1 MASSGRQELT
11 ALRNLISEADVVLET
26 ADLPQD
32 RTARCRELLA
42 SAMALADDL
51 LSHAKP
57 SPAATLGRK
66 GGSVTAKRGSEYFRQ
81 LAARRKSHGGGRPR
95 KETE

>member
-1 MASSGRQELT
+1 MAPNRAELT
-11 ALRNLISEADVVLET
+11 TLRNLISET
-26 ADLPQD
+26 DLILSTTEMPEN
-32 RTARCRELLA
+32 RTARCRELL
-42 SAMALADDL
+42 SSALALTDDL

-57 SPAATLGRK
+57 SPAALLGRK
-66 GGSVTAKRGSEYFRQ
+66 GGSVTAKRGSDYFRQ